1 MRTWRKNWS
10 WNITGKNKLEPGN
23 IQIALFDDRLEV
35 TSPGMLLNGVSIAK
49 MKEGYS
55 KIRNRAIANAFSY
68 MKIIE
73 KWGSGIPRI
82 IRECKEYGLPEPELL
97 DFDGD
102 FRVNMYRKA
111 AGSAN
116 GINETKNETN
126 ETMAMRLI
134 HENPAIT
141 QKEMKEKMGVS
152 LVTIKRL
159 MADLQKSGKV
169 KRQGSNRSG
178 MWMIVDPDEA

>member
-1 MRTWRKNWS
+1 
-10 WNITGKNKLEPGN
+10 
-23 IQIALFDDRLEV
+23 
-35 TSPGMLLNGVSIAK
+35 
-49 MKEGYS
+49 
-55 KIRNRAIANAFSY
+55 

-82 IRECKEYGLPEPELL
+82 IRECKEYGLPEPEFL

-111 AGSAN
+111 AVGAN
-116 GINETKNETN
+116 GISDTKNDTNDTNDTNETN
-126 ETMAMRLI
+126 ETIAMRLI

-152 LVTIKRL
+152 IVTIKRL
-159 MADLQKSGKV
+159 MADLQKNGKIQ
-169 KRQGSNRSG
+169 RQGSSRSG
-178 MWMIVDPDEA
+178 KWLITNPEE

>member
-1 MRTWRKNWS
+1 MERVEE
-10 WNITGKNKLEPGN
+10 I
-23 IQIALFDDRLEV
+23 
-35 TSPGMLLNGVSIAK
+35 
-49 MKEGYS
+49 
-55 KIRNRAIANAFSY
+55 
-68 MKIIE
+68 
-73 KWGSGIPRI
+73 
-82 IRECKEYGLPEPELL
+82 
-97 DFDGD
+97 
-102 FRVNMYRKA
+102 RVNMYRKA
-111 AGSAN
+111 AGSPN
-116 GINETKNETN
+116 GINETN

-169 KRQGSNRSG
+169 KRQGSSRSG